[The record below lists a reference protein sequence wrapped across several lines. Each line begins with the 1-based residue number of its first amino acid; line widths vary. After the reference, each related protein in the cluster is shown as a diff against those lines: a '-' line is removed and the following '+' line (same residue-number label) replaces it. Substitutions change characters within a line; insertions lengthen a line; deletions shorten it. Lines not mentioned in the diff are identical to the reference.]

1 MAKINSKSAQGC
13 SILNKRTEQ
22 GAPSGR
28 SEAIL
33 IRTPVAGHAEL

>member
-1 MAKINSKSAQGC
+1 MEEINCCFIGLRNLKSAQGC

-28 SEAIL
+28 SEFI
-33 IRTPVAGHAEL
+33 